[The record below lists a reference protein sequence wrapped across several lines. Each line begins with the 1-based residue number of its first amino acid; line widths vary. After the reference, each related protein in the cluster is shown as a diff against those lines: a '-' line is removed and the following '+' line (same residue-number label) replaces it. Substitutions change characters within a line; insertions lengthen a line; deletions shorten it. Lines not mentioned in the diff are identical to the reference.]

1 MNAFAARGADL
12 VAGVAMAGLL
22 LPEAVAYSAI
32 AGLPPQ
38 AGMVALLAGL
48 SAYAAI
54 GRSRFALVAA
64 TSSSA
69 AVLGAALL
77 SLDPGG
83 AQRAALASLL
93 VVGSG
98 VAFLLAG
105 SLKLG
110 ALSNLIARPVLRG
123 YAFGLALTIVLKQWP
138 ALAGTHAQAGSFP
151 ALLLEQARALGTIDA
166 VSLALGV
173 GALLALFLLEKVPR
187 VPGALCVIVLG
198 IALSPWLAAHGV
210 GLVGPI
216 RLEFGLPQFVLPS
229 DAQWLELAQIAL
241 ALMFVVYAESYGAI
255 RTFALKHDDPVQPNR
270 DLIALGVANALSGLL
285 QGLPVGAGFSATAAN
300 DAAGARSRLAGI
312 AAGASVLLA
321 LLLLTPWI
329 ERMPLPVLAAIVIH
343 ALAHALDW
351 RTFRPYFRWRR
362 DRLIA
367 LTAIASVLAFGVL
380 DGLLA
385 AIAFSLAMLLRRLA
399 RPRLSE
405 LGRVGRHD
413 FASRTQFP
421 QALRE
426 PGMLILRP
434 EEPLFFANAE
444 PLLALVRQ
452 AVPSHDGV
460 HCLVL
465 SLEESSDL
473 DSSTL
478 EALSDLAA
486 WLAAHGI
493 ELRLARLKDEAR
505 DALLRAAIPQLP
517 PAALDFLSV
526 DDAANGTRGY
536 GSAEGSDC

>member
-1 MNAFAARGADL
+1 MTALAARGADI

-22 LPEAVAYSAI
+22 LPEAVAYSGI

-38 AGMVALLAGL
+38 AGIVALLLGL

-77 SLDPGG
+77 SLSPGG
-83 AQRAALASLL
+83 AQRTALASLL
-93 VVGSG
+93 VVGGG

-138 ALAGTHAQAGSFP
+138 ALVGTHAHAP
-151 ALLLEQARALGTIDA
+151 AFVPLLLEQLRALGKIA
-166 VSLALGV
+166 PYSLALGL
-173 GALLALFLLEKVPR
+173 GALLALFALEKLPR
-187 VPGALCVIVLG
+187 VPAALIVIVAG
-198 IALSPWLAAHGV
+198 IVLSPWLAAHGV
-210 GLVGPI
+210 ALVGPI
-216 RLEFGLPQFVLPS
+216 RLDFALPEFALPS

-255 RTFALKHDDPVQPNR
+255 RTFALKHDETVQPNR

-300 DAAGARSRLAGI
+300 EAAGARSRLAGL
-312 AAGASVLLA
+312 AAGATVLLA
-321 LLLLTPWI
+321 LVLLTPWI
-329 ERMPLPVLAAIVIH
+329 GRMPLPVLAAIVIH

-367 LTAIASVLAFGVL
+367 LTAIAFVLAFGVL

-413 FASRTQFP
+413 FVSRTHFP
-421 QALRE
+421 QAAHE
-426 PGMLILRP
+426 PAMLILRP

-444 PLLALVRQ
+444 PLLNLVRQ
-452 AVPSHDGV
+452 AVLAHDGI

-478 EALSDLAA
+478 EGLSDLAA
-486 WLAAHGI
+486 WLAAHRI

-505 DALLRAAIPQLP
+505 DALVRAAIPQLP

-526 DDAANGTRGY
+526 DDAASGTPAVR
-536 GSAEGSDC
+536 AAD